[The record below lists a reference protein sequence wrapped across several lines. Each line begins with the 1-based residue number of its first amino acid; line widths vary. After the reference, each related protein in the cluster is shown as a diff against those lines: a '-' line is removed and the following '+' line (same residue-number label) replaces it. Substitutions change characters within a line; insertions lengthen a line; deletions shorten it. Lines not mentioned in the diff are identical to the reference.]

1 MKRTIFSTLLLV
13 CLSLSLIAQG
23 KAKYVFYFIG
33 DGMGVNQINGTETY
47 LAALEGR
54 IGITP
59 LCFTQFPYTGL
70 VTTFSATNGVTD
82 SAAGGTALAI
92 GNKTKNGAIGV
103 KADLT
108 TNVKSVAEKAD
119 ASGKAVGI
127 ATSVSIDHATPAS
140 FYAHVRDRGMYH
152 QIGKQLIAADFD
164 FYAGSDFL
172 QPENKKKSE
181 EKDLYTQCH
190 EAGYVIARGYKDFG
204 KKAKKAQKMILLQ
217 TEEASKKERGSIPYA
232 IDRNENDLS
241 LEEITQAGINF
252 LYKKNPNGFFLMVE
266 GGKIDW
272 ACHSNDAATV
282 FREVIDFDKAIK
294 NAYDFY
300 QKHPDETLIV
310 VTADHETGGISLGT
324 GAYEIH
330 TDLLQYQNKSA
341 ETFSKLVAAKHQQ
354 AGSEFSWEL
363 TRQLLQEHFG
373 FWTNIALSEK
383 ETNQLKNAHNAFC
396 EGVAKD
402 TRTLYASENVI
413 ASAARKLLAQKA
425 MIGWTSKG
433 HSNGYVPVFA
443 IGVGAEC
450 FTGRIDNTEIPEKIA
465 QVAGYAQ

>member
-1 MKRTIFSTLLLV
+1 M
-13 CLSLSLIAQG
+13 
-23 KAKYVFYFIG
+23 
-33 DGMGVNQINGTETY
+33 
-47 LAALEGR
+47 
-54 IGITP
+54 
-59 LCFTQFPYTGL
+59 
-70 VTTFSATNGVTD
+70 
-82 SAAGGTALAI
+82 
-92 GNKTKNGAIGV
+92 
-103 KADLT
+103 
-108 TNVKSVAEKAD
+108 
-119 ASGKAVGI
+119 
-127 ATSVSIDHATPAS
+127 
-140 FYAHVRDRGMYH
+140 
-152 QIGKQLIAADFD
+152 
-164 FYAGSDFL
+164 
-172 QPENKKKSE
+172 
-181 EKDLYTQCH
+181 
-190 EAGYVIARGYKDFG
+190 
-204 KKAKKAQKMILLQ
+204 
-217 TEEASKKERGSIPYA
+217 
-232 IDRNENDLS
+232 S

-252 LYKKNPNGFFLMVE
+252 LYKKNPDGFFLMVE

-354 AGSEFSWEL
+354 TGSEFSWDL

-383 ETNQLKNAHNAFC
+383 ETNQLRKAHNAFC